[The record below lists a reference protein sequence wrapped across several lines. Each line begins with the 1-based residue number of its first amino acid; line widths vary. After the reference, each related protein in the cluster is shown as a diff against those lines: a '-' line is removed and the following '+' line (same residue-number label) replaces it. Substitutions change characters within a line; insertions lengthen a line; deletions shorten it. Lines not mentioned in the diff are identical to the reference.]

1 MPRWDSFKSFITEAT
16 QAEADQRQGL
26 VNTLLR
32 ERAEWPWVENGRATF
47 IYVGMGVER
56 VALNLDT
63 IKADP
68 PFAPMTNLEG
78 TTFWYVSHAFDNDDL
93 LDYMLAVDD
102 PMTPLAE
109 ETNVVGRIARHW
121 RIDPMNPTKMMTAQM
136 SVSVL
141 RMKDARPFPNWKAM
155 GGVPRGTVFEHS
167 VNSTQLKFTGRKVW
181 VYTPP
186 GYDPDGSQSY
196 PLLIFEDGQW
206 GVGPLQIPSIADTL
220 IKHNR
225 LQPLIIAM
233 VQSGNQKER
242 IKTFV
247 SNDKHYLF
255 LLMELMPFL
264 QMEYRVDSAR
274 LGVGGVAMGAIAA
287 AHAVL
292 KNPAVFSRLALISP
306 PLGKG
311 VAQKQL
317 IEYAQRFEDAPT
329 LPQRVF
335 QSVGR
340 HETRSRFY
348 LPAQMLSQILT
359 QRDDLDYQ
367 YVETGSG
374 HGLVGFRSILPEALA
389 WIFPGDGA

>member
-1 MPRWDSFKSFITEAT
+1 MPRWDSFESFITEAT

-26 VNTLLR
+26 VDALLQ
-32 ERAEWPWVENGRATF
+32 ERGEWPWVEEGQATF

-68 PFAPMTNLEG
+68 PFAPMTKLEG
-78 TTFWYVSHAFDNDDL
+78 TTFWYVTHPFDNDDL

-102 PMTPLAE
+102 PMTPLAT
-109 ETNVVGRIARHW
+109 ETNVVGRISRHW
-121 RIDPMNPTKMMTAQM
+121 RVDGMNPTKMMTAQM
-136 SVSVL
+136 TVSVL
-141 RMKDARPFPNWKAM
+141 RMNDARPFPNWKAM
-155 GGVPRGTVFEHS
+155 ARVPRGTVYEHAI
-167 VNSTQLKFTGRKVW
+167 NSSQLQFSGRKLW

-186 GYDPDGSQSY
+186 GYDSDGDKSY
-196 PLLIFEDGQW
+196 PVLIFQDGQW
-206 GVGPLQIPSIADTL
+206 GMGPLQMPYIADTL
-220 IKHNR
+220 IKHQR

-233 VQSGNQKER
+233 VQSGDQKQR

-274 LGVGGVAMGAIAA
+274 LGIGGVAIGAIAA

-292 KNPAVFSRLALISP
+292 KNPAVFSRLAMISP

-311 VAQKQL
+311 VAQKELLQ
-317 IEYAQRFEDAPT
+317 YAERFEDAPV
-329 LPQRVF
+329 LPRRIF

-348 LPAQMLSQILT
+348 LPARMLNQILA
-359 QRDDLDYQ
+359 QRGDLDYQ

-389 WIFPGDGA
+389 WIYPDDGA

>member
-1 MPRWDSFKSFITEAT
+1 MPRWDSFDSFMTEAT
-16 QAEADQRQGL
+16 EADTDQRQEL
-26 VNTLLR
+26 VNDLLH
-32 ERAEWPWVENGRATF
+32 ERGEWPWVEDGHATF
-47 IYVGMGVER
+47 IYTGMGVER

-63 IKADP
+63 IKGDP
-68 PFAPMTNLEG
+68 PFAPMSNLEG
-78 TTFWYVSHAFDNDDL
+78 TTFWYVTHDFDNDDL

-109 ETNVVGRIARHW
+109 ETNVVGRISKHW
-121 RIDPMNPTKMMTAQM
+121 RVDGMNPTKMMTAQM
-136 SVSVL
+136 TVSVL
-141 RMKDARPFPNWKAM
+141 RMQDARPFPNWKAM
-155 GGVPRGTVFEHS
+155 SRVPRGTVYEHS
-167 VNSTQLKFTGRKVW
+167 VNSTQLQFSGRKVW

-186 GYDPDGSQSY
+186 GYEPDGNQSY
-196 PLLIFEDGQW
+196 PLLILEDGQW
-206 GVGPLQIPSIADTL
+206 CVGPLQIPYVADTL

-225 LQPLIIAM
+225 LAPVIIAM
-233 VQSGNQKER
+233 VQSGDQKER

-264 QMEYRVDSAR
+264 QMEYKIDSAKV
-274 LGVGGVAMGAIAA
+274 GIGGVAMGAIAA

-292 KNPAVFSRLALISP
+292 KNPAVFSGLALVSP

-311 VAQKQL
+311 VAQKEL
-317 IEYAQRFEDAPT
+317 LAYASRFEEAPT
-329 LPQRVF
+329 LPARIF

-348 LPAQMLSQILT
+348 LPAQLLSQILGK
-359 QRDDLDYQ
+359 REDLDYQ

-389 WIFPGDGA
+389 WVFPGNGA